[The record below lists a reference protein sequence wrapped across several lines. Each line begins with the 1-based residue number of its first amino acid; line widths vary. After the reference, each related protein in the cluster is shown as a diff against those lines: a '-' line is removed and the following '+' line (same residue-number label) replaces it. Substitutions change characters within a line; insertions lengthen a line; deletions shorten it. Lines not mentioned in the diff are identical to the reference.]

1 MSDFG
6 TIDTQMLGI
15 TEDQI
20 KEVDASEADVVSR
33 VLTSRIKDIVVTFR
47 PDGIIFNT
55 TCVRSI
61 ADTVY
66 IQMMVD
72 RNRHRFYIAPA
83 EEYDKDSFRWCNVKD
98 GIRISRKITGRDFG
112 TRLYKMMGWS
122 KGYSYR
128 VTGYPA
134 KQIGTEN
141 EYLLVF
147 ELDEYDRRLLT
158 EKGLVAAGVE
168 DIDLGENAGQI
179 HADIAREAEEREK
192 AREEAKATG
201 KRKRSRKKTEFSG
214 AVAEG
219 AFGVAKKDH
228 VDQVEVPPL
237 GQLELFSTEST
248 PSDAETAVS
257 ESVAPADSVS
267 PAASSDTAARTMD
280 YLMRN
285 LRGDME

>member
-128 VTGYPA
+128 VVGYPSVEA
-134 KQIGTEN
+134 GTETN
-141 EYLLVF
+141 IFCVS
-147 ELDEYDRRLLT
+147 
-158 EKGLVAAGVE
+158 
-168 DIDLGENAGQI
+168 IWMN
-179 HADIAREAEEREK
+179 
-192 AREEAKATG
+192 
-201 KRKRSRKKTEFSG
+201 
-214 AVAEG
+214 
-219 AFGVAKKDH
+219 
-228 VDQVEVPPL
+228 
-237 GQLELFSTEST
+237 ST
-248 PSDAETAVS
+248 
-257 ESVAPADSVS
+257 
-267 PAASSDTAARTMD
+267 RT
-280 YLMRN
+280 Y
-285 LRGDME
+285 